1 MRKIFAFALVATA
14 LGTAPALAQSQAAI
28 DAARQACRADAM
40 AVCAGTPRSG
50 MMACLLANKDKISQA
65 CVDALAAVE
74 ASK

>member
-28 DAARQACRADAM
+28 DAARPACRADAM

>member
-1 MRKIFAFALVATA
+1 MKKILAFALVATA
-14 LGTAPALAQSQAAI
+14 LGAAPALAQSQAAI

>member
-1 MRKIFAFALVATA
+1 MKTIVAIALAVSA
-14 LGTAPALAQSQAAI
+14 LSVAPALAQSQAAI

-40 AVCAGTPRSG
+40 AVCAGTPRTG

>member
-1 MRKIFAFALVATA
+1 MKTMLSLALAGSLLAV
-14 LGTAPALAQSQAAI
+14 LPAAAQSQAAVQ
-28 DAARQACRADAM
+28 AAQKACRADAM
-40 AVCAGTPRSG
+40 SVCSGTPRTG